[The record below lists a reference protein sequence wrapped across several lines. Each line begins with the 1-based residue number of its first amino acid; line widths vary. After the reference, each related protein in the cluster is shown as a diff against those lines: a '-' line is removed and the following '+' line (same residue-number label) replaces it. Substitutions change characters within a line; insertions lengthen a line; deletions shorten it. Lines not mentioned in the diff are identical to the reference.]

1 MTSTRHTSVR
11 KKLNEKRTV
20 AVILQLCFGLS
31 QKCSFFQ
38 ADNGILLRF
47 SHCTNQG
54 LNTQRVIG
62 TSTCSMTV
70 DRALQKFSS
79 SNEANVISALDDA
92 IKNRKF
98 LLLMIDDYTTIH
110 TTRRPKDL
118 KTSQANNMCI
128 IIFKVFPDIR
138 AISRPP
144 AQFIHSKDGIKPH
157 DLANEVCSERQMT
170 KLSCTFATCS
180 PELTTFF
187 DPLLERKRLESLDYG
202 ASIDVSSMRKFKN
215 VFLVDFFMHALK
227 SKDDYMEALKRVLQ
241 LDKFKEYLSKFV
253 VLFPGDH
260 PSQFNPRQI
269 IYEILCK

>member
-1 MTSTRHTSVR
+1 
-11 KKLNEKRTV
+11 
-20 AVILQLCFGLS
+20 
-31 QKCSFFQ
+31 
-38 ADNGILLRF
+38 
-47 SHCTNQG
+47 
-54 LNTQRVIG
+54 
-62 TSTCSMTV
+62 MTV

-118 KTSQANNMCI
+118 KTSQANNMCT

-144 AQFIHSKDGIKPH
+144 PQFIHSKDEIKPH

-180 PELTTFF
+180 PELTTSFF
-187 DPLLERKRLESLDYG
+187 DPLLERKRLESHDYG

-215 VFLVDFFMHALK
+215 VFLFDFFMHALK

-253 VLFPGDH
+253 VLFLVTTPASFTLDK
-260 PSQFNPRQI
+260 SYMRYCVNI
-269 IYEILCK
+269 